1 MEFYLVVAIISIV
14 VMSILG
20 YLIGN
25 RGKQSYLESIGKLEN
40 NIANLNKKIT
50 EQESL
55 ISERGNVIST
65 LTADRD
71 VQKANAENYSHQLIS
86 QKGDYEK
93 RIIDLKAEA
102 DKILQNELARGQKQL
117 NEQKASSQ
125 KFIDD
130 QKKSYEDQLREQK
143 TTFEAQLK
151 ELKDTFAKQLSEF
164 KAESEKSLKK
174 QEDTAADFKRTET
187 KRNAEALED
196 MRRTYEQQITEL
208 KASFEKQLSQTKE
221 AHEGQIATLRKMN
234 EEQVKSQLDLI
245 REQMQTTSEKVLK
258 LRQEEL
264 GEQNKEQVSKI
275 IDPLQKS
282 LKDMQE
288 ALDKTK
294 EQQTEALTRLDET
307 IKINMQKSTAIGET
321 ADRLT
326 RALTGEVKV
335 QGNFGELK
343 LKQLLEDLELK
354 EGEQFD
360 TQETLKNRMGK
371 NAKGD
376 DGHGLI
382 PDFILHFPNN
392 RHVVVDS
399 KMSLTDYERYMNE
412 EDGSPAKST
421 YLKAHIDS
429 VRAQV
434 KRLAKKEYTKY
445 LPEGYNRLN
454 FAIMYV
460 PIEGALNLALLN
472 DASLWREAYDE
483 GVMILGP
490 QTMYMNLRVLEM
502 MWTQVR
508 QLKNQQAMMDAA
520 NTVIDRVQD
529 FGVRFMDVES
539 SMYDTVKKISKLK
552 ITTAD
557 NGPSIITAAK
567 NLIKAGAKENKKKKS
582 LAEMDDSMF
591 IEADATVMLPSEIS
605 TDTKE
610 TEKEE
615 RVSYFKKG

>member
-1 MEFYLVVAIISIV
+1 MILSVQKYAKYSEFLYLCRKISGMETYLIFSILAII
-14 VMSILG
+14 VMAVLG
-20 YLIGN
+20 YFLGN
-25 RGKQSYLESIGKLEN
+25 RR
-40 NIANLNKKIT
+40 KKELVET
-50 EQESL
+50 
-55 ISERGNVIST
+55 
-65 LTADRD
+65 
-71 VQKANAENYSHQLIS
+71 
-86 QKGDYEK
+86 YEK
-93 RIIDLKAEA
+93 QLA
-102 DKILQNELARGQKQL
+102 LQKDGYEKQL
-117 NEQKASSQ
+117 NSQ
-125 KFIDD
+125 KDG
-130 QKKSYEDQLREQK
+130 Y
-143 TTFEAQLK
+143 
-151 ELKDTFAKQLSEF
+151 
-164 KAESEKSLKK
+164 
-174 QEDTAADFKRTET
+174 
-187 KRNAEALED
+187 
-196 MRRTYEQQITEL
+196 
-208 KASFEKQLSQTKE
+208 EKQLSVQKDNFDKLSE
-221 AHEGQIATLRKMN
+221 MQKDGYEKQIATLKQMN
-234 EEQVKSQLDLI
+234 EEQVKSQLNLI

-294 EQQTEALTRLDET
+294 EQQREALTRLDES
-307 IKINMQKSTAIGET
+307 IKINMQKSQAIGET

-326 RALTGEVKV
+326 RALTGEVKI

-343 LKQLLEDLELK
+343 LKQLLEDMELQ

-360 TQETLKNRMGK
+360 TQETLRDKGGK
-371 NAKGD
+371 GLKGD
-376 DGHGLI
+376 DGKGLV

-399 KMSLTDYERYMNE
+399 KMSLTDYERYMNA
-412 EDGSPAKST
+412 EDGTPEKSG

-434 KRLAKKEYTKY
+434 KRLARKEYTRY

-472 DASLWREAYDE
+472 DATLWREAYDE

-508 QLKNQQAMMDAA
+508 QLENQQTMMDAA

-529 FGVRFMDVES
+529 FGLRFQDVES
-539 SMYDTVKKISKLK
+539 SMNDTLKKMNKLK

-557 NGPSIITAAK
+557 SGASIITAAR
-567 NLIKAGAKENKKKKS
+567 NLLKAGARENKKKKS
-582 LAEMDDSMF
+582 LTEMDESMF
-591 IEADATVMLPSEIS
+591 LDAE
-605 TDTKE
+605 TD
-610 TEKEE
+610 
-615 RVSYFKKG
+615 

>member
-1 MEFYLVVAIISIV
+1 MEIYMIVIVVAFVIIGALVYMIV
-14 VMSILG
+14 
-20 YLIGN
+20 
-25 RGKQSYLESIGKLEN
+25 R
-40 NIANLNKKIT
+40 
-50 EQESL
+50 
-55 ISERGNVIST
+55 
-65 LTADRD
+65 LTAQRD
-71 VQKANAENYSHQLIS
+71 VERTKAENYVHQINEM
-86 QKGDYEK
+86 K
-93 RIIDLKAEA
+93 EA
-102 DKILQNELARGQKQL
+102 YALQMKQAKD
-117 NEQKASSQ
+117 NYAQ
-125 KFIDD
+125 
-130 QKKSYEDQLREQK
+130 QLQ
-143 TTFEAQLK
+143 
-151 ELKDTFAKQLSEF
+151 
-164 KAESEKSLKK
+164 
-174 QEDTAADFKRTET
+174 
-187 KRNAEALED
+187 
-196 MRRTYEQQITEL
+196 
-208 KASFEKQLSQTKE
+208 QTKE
-221 AHEGQIATLRKMN
+221 AHEGQIAVLKEMN
-234 EEQVKSQLDLI
+234 EKQIKTQLDLI
-245 REQMQTTSEKVLK
+245 KEQMQTTSEKVLK
-258 LRQEEL
+258 MRQEEL
-264 GEQNKEQVSKI
+264 GVQNKEQVSKI

-307 IKINMQKSTAIGET
+307 IKINMQKSAAIGET

-360 TQETLKNRMGK
+360 TQETLRDKGGK
-371 NAKGD
+371 GAKGD
-376 DGHGLI
+376 DGKGLI

-399 KMSLTDYERYMNE
+399 KMSLTDYERYMNA
-412 EDGSPAKST
+412 EDGTPEKSD
-421 YLKAHIDS
+421 YLKAHIES

-434 KRLAKKEYTKY
+434 KRLARKEYTKY

-508 QLKNQQAMMDAA
+508 QLKNQQTMMDAA
-520 NTVIDRVQD
+520 NTVIERVQD
-529 FGVRFMDVES
+529 FGTRFQDVES
-539 SMYDTVKKISKLK
+539 SMNDTIKKMNRLK

-557 NGPSIITAAK
+557 SGQSIITAAK
-567 NLIKAGAKENKKKKS
+567 NLLKAGARENKKKKP
-582 LAEMDDSMF
+582 LAEMDDSLF
-591 IEADATVMLPSEIS
+591 LENEEN
-605 TDTKE
+605 E
-610 TEKEE
+610 TEP
-615 RVSYFKKG
+615 

>member
-1 MEFYLVVAIISIV
+1 MEIIIIVIIAIIVVA
-14 VMSILG
+14 VMG
-20 YLIGN
+20 YYIM
-25 RGKQSYLESIGKLEN
+25 KLT
-40 NIANLNKKIT
+40 T
-50 EQESL
+50 E
-55 ISERGNVIST
+55 
-65 LTADRD
+65 RD
-71 VQKANAENYSHQLIS
+71 VQKNNAE
-86 QKGDYEK
+86 
-93 RIIDLKAEA
+93 
-102 DKILQNELARGQKQL
+102 
-117 NEQKASSQ
+117 
-125 KFIDD
+125 
-130 QKKSYEDQLREQK
+130 SYLRELNTQK
-143 TTFEAQLK
+143 TV
-151 ELKDTFAKQLSEF
+151 
-164 KAESEKSLKK
+164 
-174 QEDTAADFKRTET
+174 
-187 KRNAEALED
+187 
-196 MRRTYEQQITEL
+196 YEQQIDAL
-208 KASFEKQLSQTKE
+208 KTSYEQQLQLTKE
-221 AHEGQIATLRKMN
+221 AHERQIATLKQMN

-258 LRQEEL
+258 MRQEEL
-264 GEQNKEQVSKI
+264 GVQNKEQVSKI

-307 IKINMQKSTAIGET
+307 IKINMQKSQEIGET

-360 TQETLKNRMGK
+360 TQETLKDKGGK
-371 NAKGD
+371 GLKGD
-376 DGHGLI
+376 DGKGLI

-399 KMSLTDYERYMNE
+399 KMSLTDYERYMNA
-412 EDGSPAKST
+412 EDGTPEKSA

-445 LPEGYNRLN
+445 LPDGYNRLN
-454 FAIMYV
+454 FAIMYI
-460 PIEGALNLALLN
+460 PIEGAMNLALLN
-472 DASLWREAYDE
+472 DTTLWREAYDE

-529 FGVRFMDVES
+529 FGQRFMDVEA
-539 SMYDTVKKISKLK
+539 SMNDTLKKMGKLK

-557 NGPSIITAAK
+557 SGASIITAAK
-567 NLIKAGAKENKKKKS
+567 NLLKAGARENKKKKTFD
-582 LAEMDDSMF
+582 EMDDSMF
-591 IEADATVMLPSEIS
+591 IESDNENGNDNPNDNENTKQ
-605 TDTKE
+605 TDQ
-610 TEKEE
+610 
-615 RVSYFKKG
+615 